1 VFPALVLLLT
11 CCDRASEEPLAVD
24 AVVAFPPRDTI
35 RFSLPA
41 ATHRCSAG
49 RSFILEAVSPEG
61 SGVLMRLHYLDS
73 LVTASYPIV
82 MPGETTTAGA
92 TVAVRYLLRDVGHAF
107 VFDTG
112 SVELRREGTKIDGR
126 IQGAGMEAGIRTP
139 TRIEYHDVSLP
150 LASDS
155 VSCVYTQP

>member
-11 CCDRASEEPLAVD
+11 CCDRASDEPLAVD

-49 RSFILEAVSPEG
+49 RSLILEAVSPEG

-82 MPGETTTAGA
+82 MPGDTTTAGA

-126 IQGAGMEAGIRTP
+126 ILGSGMETGIRTP

>member
-1 VFPALVLLLT
+1 MFPALVLLLT

-24 AVVAFPPRDTI
+24 AVVAFGLRDTI

-41 ATHRCSAG
+41 ATHRCSDG
-49 RSFILEAVSPEG
+49 RSLILQAVSPEG

-82 MPGETTTAGA
+82 TPGDTTSRGA
-92 TVAVRYLLRDVGHAF
+92 MVAVRYLLRDVGHTF

-112 SVELRREGTKIDGR
+112 SVELRREGTKIGGR
-126 IQGAGMEAGIRTP
+126 IQGSGTETGIRTP

-150 LASDS
+150 EASDS
-155 VSCVYTQP
+155 VSCVYPQP